1 MPVATGYARFCHFTV
16 QQRSS
21 VTIAVDHSDTSY
33 RLVLRDSDGTLIKQ
47 ITYHP
52 TLSNCWEAY
61 GLDCDRWISS
71 VLEPGDYVVEDIQH
85 FSHDGREMSFTV
97 SVSGEV
103 SGAVLPGVSMLS
115 AVTVAVETEVVTP
128 APEVLILPA
137 DADPNTEGHQVEVAE
152 FGLTPVAVIVTDV
165 ARSVTEVHRLVF
177 SGD

>member
-16 QQRSS
+16 QQRSN

-71 VLEPGDYVVEDIQH
+71 VLEPG
-85 FSHDGREMSFTV
+85 
-97 SVSGEV
+97 
-103 SGAVLPGVSMLS
+103 
-115 AVTVAVETEVVTP
+115 
-128 APEVLILPA
+128 
-137 DADPNTEGHQVEVAE
+137 
-152 FGLTPVAVIVTDV
+152 
-165 ARSVTEVHRLVF
+165 RLRC
-177 SGD
+177 

>member
-21 VTIAVDHSDTSY
+21 VTIAMDHSDTSY

-71 VLEPGDYVVEDIQH
+71 VLEPGDCVVEAIQDV
-85 FSHDGREMSFTV
+85 SHDGREMTFTV
-97 SVSGEV
+97 SVSADV

-137 DADPNTEGHQVEVAE
+137 DADPKTEGHQVEVAK
-152 FGLTPVAVIVTDV
+152 FGLTPVAVIVTDL